1 MRNSMFYRPLT
12 IMLGIL
18 NRILNKAT
26 TRKPFASTTCVGLSI
41 RNMPG
46 YFYYKPLAL
55 ALAFL
60 LLAPPISWVSGVG
73 HTSRAEAQIVISGC
87 AGSPDRIIQNLGILC
102 DPNFPAQFADVQQFE
117 SDTVRGYLAA
127 HSLPQTDSSLIYQV
141 GRSDLRSELR
151 GYMLA
156 RLLAITQTPQ
166 LQRTA
171 HEQALFLAFQK
182 KVQQY
187 EIELYSSALAEYNRW
202 QSDPCRWRPDTD
214 IAAKYN
220 LSYDHIPFCF
230 PNPLASLFSAPNFPS
245 YDYFIGF
252 GLLKNSYGKAV
263 SGQVDGPYIQALA
276 GQALGLAMATIA
288 LPAALGAAVTVGTL
302 VAIFASSIVPFAF
315 YAGTAAGA
323 ISAVA
328 AGTVSVAA
336 LAAGPAAIILIAV
349 LIGVAAG
356 FQAFSAQQNTNNLNN
371 LVNQLSNARANP
383 PDIAS
388 FAKDPSAG
396 MYKLNATF
404 TALTLPEFSSTQT
417 LPTHRNTDPV
427 FVIAN
432 SGQSNPQASSQL
444 GYTSWNGTKWTAS
457 TYGGWLVQQGTPQNG
472 TPIDSI
478 TPTIFYLDWNG
489 NQYSASRVGMNFLI
503 AKGRPAATD
512 TACAVNTPVG
522 LTIVPDYTVC
532 SSYVQS
538 VVQLKDSLGNN
549 VSVSLGVPPSFTSGS
564 SANFA
569 PGIAKTFMIA
579 ATGVPAPAI
588 TQTGVLP
595 TGISFTA
602 GPPATLSGTAAAGTE
617 GTYPITLKAQSAAGS
632 VTQNF
637 TLNIGTKVVF
647 TSPGSA
653 TFTAG
658 QFGSFSII
666 TTGKPTPSLALN
678 TSIPGGL
685 NFKDNGDGTATIS
698 GTPNPPPPF
707 GQIILCNF
715 DGTGVCGVIAT
726 NALGVVGQTFSITVN
741 PAPLTI
747 ASFPSGL
754 AFSISAAGGLP
765 CNSAGNYFTPKTF
778 ILGPEESCAAAF
790 ATPQSAGV
798 GVQNIFTG
806 YGLIAANP
814 RTIVMPAAP
823 STYTAQFRTQYFT
836 TTTVTSGSGTY
847 SDPVT
852 LSAVVNAVNPVALSV
867 SGQPLIGSLQFAVN
881 GVNAGGP
888 VAVNGAGTYTTSYA
902 IAQPQ
907 GTYPGNISA
916 VFSPPFAIV
925 PGAILGSSGVNSLA
939 VSKENTTVTPSASNP
954 ASVQVSAPGGTA
966 SSITLSA
973 VIQEL
978 ADGSLGDI
986 SKAAPVTFTLN
997 PVVAAPPVVCSPVTT
1012 SVAAGVLT
1020 ATAACA
1026 NVPVNAYNVNIVVGG
1041 DFYTGS
1047 ADSVLAV
1054 YDPSLG
1060 FVTGDGALMHN
1071 LFPAS
1076 FSASVKYPK
1085 SGPAKGEV
1093 MYIEQ
1098 RGTANVVLQSNSLTS
1113 LSIVKST
1120 AVLLG
1125 TATLNGVGGYTFRAT
1140 LIDNGKGP
1148 GNNQF
1153 GLQVKNPA
1161 GAAVTDLSFAPITLS
1176 DGNIKVHQ

>member
-1 MRNSMFYRPLT
+1 
-12 IMLGIL
+12 MLGVL
-18 NRILNKAT
+18 NVRM
-26 TRKPFASTTCVGLSI
+26 
-41 RNMPG
+41 MPG

-60 LLAPPISWVSGVG
+60 MLAPPISWVTGVG
-73 HTSRAEAQIVISGC
+73 GTSRAEAQIVISGC
-87 AGSPDRIIQNLGILC
+87 AGSQDRIVQNLGILC
-102 DPNFPAQFADVQQFE
+102 DPNFPAQPADIQQFE
-117 SDTVRGYLAA
+117 SDAVRGYLAA
-127 HSLPQTDSSLIYQV
+127 HLLPQTDSSLIYQV

-156 RLLAITQTPQ
+156 RLLAITQTPE

-187 EIELYSSALAEYNRW
+187 EIELYTAALAEYNRW
-202 QSDPCRWRPDTD
+202 QNNSCGWRPDPD

-220 LSYDHIPFCF
+220 LTYDSAPFCF
-230 PNPLASLFSAPNFPS
+230 PNPLASLFAGPNLPG

-252 GLLKNSYGKAV
+252 GLLKDSYGKAV
-263 SGQVDGPYIQALA
+263 ASQPYGPFIQTQT
-276 GQALGLAMATIA
+276 GINLGLAVATIA
-288 LPAALGAAVTVGTL
+288 LPAALGAAVAVAVLVG
-302 VAIFASSIVPFAF
+302 IFASTIIPATVITVVASVAVGGGVTLIPVVIGP
-315 YAGTAAGA
+315 
-323 ISAVA
+323 VA
-328 AGTVSVAA
+328 A
-336 LAAGPAAIILIAV
+336 AAGPFAIVLVAV
-349 LIGVAAG
+349 AIGVTAG
-356 FQAFSAQQNTNNLNN
+356 FQAIGSQENTNKLNN
-371 LVNQLSNARANP
+371 LASQLSNARANP

-388 FAKDPSAG
+388 FAKDPSVG
-396 MYKLNATF
+396 MYKLNTTF
-404 TALTLPEFSSTQT
+404 TALTFPEFSSTQT
-417 LPTHRNTDPV
+417 LPTHGATDPI
-427 FVIAN
+427 FIIAK
-432 SGQSNPQASSQL
+432 SDQSSPLPSPQL
-444 GYTSWNGTKWTAS
+444 TYTDWYATNWTAQ
-457 TYGGWLVQQGTPQNG
+457 TYGGWLVQHGIGARGTAS
-472 TPIDSI
+472 DSI

-503 AKGRPAATD
+503 AKGKPAATD
-512 TACAVNTPVG
+512 TVCAVNTPVG

-532 SSYVQS
+532 SSYVLS
-538 VVQLKDSLGNN
+538 AIQLKDSLGNN

-564 SANFA
+564 STNFT
-569 PGIAKTFMIA
+569 PGIAKTFTIA
-579 ATGVPAPAI
+579 ATGVSSPAI

-595 TGISFTA
+595 TGISFNA

-617 GTYPITLKAQSAAGS
+617 GAYPLTLKAQNAAGS

-637 TLNIGTKVVF
+637 TFNVGTKAVF

-658 QFGSFSII
+658 QYGSFSII

-678 TSIPGGL
+678 IGIPGGL

-698 GTPNPPPPF
+698 GTPDPPNAL
-707 GQIILCNF
+707 QIFVCFI
-715 DGTGVCGVIAT
+715 DGSDACGVTAT
-726 NALGVVGQTFSITVN
+726 NSFGIAGQNLTVTVN

-747 ASFPSGL
+747 ASSPSGL
-754 AFSISAAGGLP
+754 SFSISAGSGMP
-765 CNSAGNYFTPKTF
+765 CNSTGNYVTPKTF
-778 ILGPEESCAAAF
+778 ILGSADSCAVTF

-798 GVQNIFTG
+798 GAQNIFAG
-806 YGLIAANP
+806 YGFNLANP

-823 STYTAQFRTQYFT
+823 STYTAQFITQYFT
-836 TTTVTSGSGTY
+836 TTTVGSGSGTY
-847 SDPVT
+847 SDPVI
-852 LSAVVNAVNPVALSV
+852 LSATVNAVNPGALSA
-867 SGQPLIGSLQFAVN
+867 SGRSLNGSLQFAVN

-888 VAVNGAGTYTTSYA
+888 VAVNGAGTYTTAYA

-907 GTYPGNISA
+907 GTYPGDISA
-916 VFSPPFAIV
+916 FFIPPFSIV

-939 VSKENTTVTPSASNP
+939 VSKENTTVTLSASNP
-954 ASVQVSAPGGTA
+954 ASVQVGAPGGTA

-973 VIQEL
+973 VIQEV

-997 PVVAAPPVVCSPVTT
+997 PVVAASPITCSPVTT
-1012 SVAAGVLT
+1012 SVAAGILT

-1026 NVPVNAYNVNIVVGG
+1026 NVPVNAYTVDIAVGG
-1041 DFYTGS
+1041 NYYTGS
-1047 ADSVLAV
+1047 AQSVLAV

-1071 LFPAS
+1071 GVPAS
-1076 FSASVKYPK
+1076 FSSSVKYPK
-1085 SGPAKGEV
+1085 SGPAKGDV
-1093 MYIEQ
+1093 MYSER
-1098 RGTANVVLQSNSLTS
+1098 RGSVNVVLQSNSLTS

-1120 AVLLG
+1120 AVLMG

-1153 GLQVKNPA
+1153 GLQVTDPGGRVVA
-1161 GAAVTDLSFAPITLS
+1161 DLSFAPITLS
-1176 DGNIKVHQ
+1176 DGNIKVH